1 MSPVTSQGIR
11 AQAAMNERVNETR
24 PKILELLGA
33 SDLSPADLVGRF
45 PDTPA
50 EVVREAMWR
59 LIDGHEIELTAAMNL
74 HLQSA

>member
-11 AQAAMNERVNETR
+11 AQAVMNERVNETR
-24 PKILELLGA
+24 PKILQLLA
-33 SDLSPADLVGRF
+33 LSDLSPAELVGKF
-45 PDTPA
+45 QDTPA

-74 HLQSA
+74 HLQPA